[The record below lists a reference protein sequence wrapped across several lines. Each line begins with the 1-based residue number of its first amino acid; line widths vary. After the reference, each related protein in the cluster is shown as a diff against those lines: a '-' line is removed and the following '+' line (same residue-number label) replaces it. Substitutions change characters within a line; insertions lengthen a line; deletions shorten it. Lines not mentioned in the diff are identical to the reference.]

1 MYDIQHCFICRRFL
15 CVGGCWDRTQDS
27 CDYGIGR
34 RSNHSAIYLIT
45 TTILFI
51 TGVNYICT
59 SIIVCFYCAEILY
72 ILYVLW
78 AGRKPANKG
87 QFTAPH
93 CCSKKLYPSK
103 AYIYI
108 NLSTERVRKF
118 LAHIYNLVSRYLN
131 VFLSTRRKKALIMDE
146 IFRWKCE
153 IEKKIRAKKYS
164 ELLKL
169 LHRKFKFR

>member
-1 MYDIQHCFICRRFL
+1 MRIEP
-15 CVGGCWDRTQDS
+15 RTVATTALADALTTRL
-27 CDYGIGR
+27 Y
-34 RSNHSAIYLIT
+34 IYLIS

-51 TGVNYICT
+51 TGVNYT
-59 SIIVCFYCAEILY
+59 SIVCFYCAEILY

-93 CCSKKLYPSK
+93 CCSKKIYPSK

-108 NLSTERVRKF
+108 NLSTERVLKF

-131 VFLSTRRKKALIMDE
+131 VFFSTRRKKALIMDE
-146 IFRWKCE
+146 IFR
-153 IEKKIRAKKYS
+153 
-164 ELLKL
+164 
-169 LHRKFKFR
+169 

>member
-1 MYDIQHCFICRRFL
+1 MGAKVQAFDIFQTPLSSHYPLPLMYDIQHCFICRRFL
-15 CVGGCWDRTQDS
+15 CVGGCWDRTQGS

-34 RSNHSAIYLIT
+34 RSNHSAIHISHIHDY
-45 TTILFI
+45 FI
-51 TGVNYICT
+51 YHRCKLYMYYC
-59 SIIVCFYCAEILY
+59 CFYCVEILY

-108 NLSTERVRKF
+108 NLSTERVLKF

-131 VFLSTRRKKALIMDE
+131 VFFSTRRKKALIMEE
-146 IFRWKCE
+146 IFR
-153 IEKKIRAKKYS
+153 
-164 ELLKL
+164 
-169 LHRKFKFR
+169 